1 MGGRELPQGQSMHWN
16 ESVNSK
22 ISTAILGQ
30 PSYKGTYLT
39 KQLQKLLFFFF
50 FNQSNVKNVNATLTC
65 KAAFLLDGKA
75 QILADLGEF

>member
-30 PSYKGTYLT
+30 PSYKVTYFT
-39 KQLQKLLFFFF
+39 KQLQKLFF

-65 KAAFLLDGKA
+65 KAAFLLDGRA

>member
-30 PSYKGTYLT
+30 PSYKVTYLT
-39 KQLQKLLFFFF
+39 KQLQKLFF

>member
-39 KQLQKLLFFFF
+39 KQLQKLFF

>member
-30 PSYKGTYLT
+30 PSYKVTYFT
-39 KQLQKLLFFFF
+39 KQLQKLFF

>member
-30 PSYKGTYLT
+30 PSYKVTYFT
-39 KQLQKLLFFFF
+39 KQLQKLFF

-65 KAAFLLDGKA
+65 KAAFLLDERA

>member
-30 PSYKGTYLT
+30 PSYKVTYFT
-39 KQLQKLLFFFF
+39 KQLQKLFFYK
-50 FNQSNVKNVNATLTC
+50 SNVKNANATLNC

>member
-30 PSYKGTYLT
+30 PSYKVTYLT
-39 KQLQKLLFFFF
+39 KQLQKLFF

-75 QILADLGEF
+75 QMLADLGEF

>member
-30 PSYKGTYLT
+30 PSYKVTYFT
-39 KQLQKLLFFFF
+39 KQLQTFF

-65 KAAFLLDGKA
+65 KAAFLLDGKT

>member
-30 PSYKGTYLT
+30 PSYKVTYFT
-39 KQLQKLLFFFF
+39 KQLQKLFF
-50 FNQSNVKNVNATLTC
+50 FNQSNVKNVNATLTY
-65 KAAFLLDGKA
+65 KVAFLLDGKA

>member
-30 PSYKGTYLT
+30 PSYKVTYLT
-39 KQLQKLLFFFF
+39 KQLQKLFFFF

-75 QILADLGEF
+75 QMLADLGEF

>member
-30 PSYKGTYLT
+30 PSYKVTYLT
-39 KQLQKLLFFFF
+39 KQLQKLFF
-50 FNQSNVKNVNATLTC
+50 LI
-65 KAAFLLDGKA
+65 KAMWKMSM
-75 QILADLGEF
+75 QP

>member
-16 ESVNSK
+16 ESVSSK

-30 PSYKGTYLT
+30 PSYKVTYFT
-39 KQLQKLLFFFF
+39 KQLQKLFF

-65 KAAFLLDGKA
+65 KAAFLLDGRA